1 MSSVIQL
8 ERDVCEKLYK
18 ESKDVLKVS
27 AKTESLLDNK
37 LILDI
42 FSRNV
47 ALYIHGNDK
56 YPFDDNEFKLV
67 ITYVNNEKIELSV
80 GTIKK
85 NINTDS
91 TLVYG
96 IIN

>member
-1 MSSVIQL
+1 MSSIIQL

-27 AKTESLLDNK
+27 TKTESLLDNK

-67 ITYVNNEKIELSV
+67 ITYVNNEKIELTV

>member
-1 MSSVIQL
+1 MSSIIQL

-27 AKTESLLDNK
+27 TKTESLLDNK

>member
-1 MSSVIQL
+1 MSNVIQL

-27 AKTESLLDNK
+27 TKTESLLDNK

-47 ALYIHGNDK
+47 ALYVHGNDK

-85 NINTDS
+85 NINSDS

>member
-1 MSSVIQL
+1 MSNIIQL
-8 ERDVCEKLYK
+8 EKDVSEKLYK
-18 ESKDVLKVS
+18 ESKDLLKIS
-27 AKTESLLDNK
+27 SKTELLLDNK

-47 ALYIHGNDK
+47 ALHLYDK
-56 YPFDDNEFKLV
+56 VPFDENEFKLV
-67 ITYVNNEKIELSV
+67 VCYINNEKIDISV

-85 NINTDS
+85 NIHEDA

>member
-1 MSSVIQL
+1 MSSIINL
-8 ERDVCEKLYK
+8 EKDVCDRLYK
-18 ESKDVLKVS
+18 ESKDVLKIS
-27 AKTESLLDNK
+27 DKTEVLLDNK

-47 ALYIHGNDK
+47 ALYIFNSVK
-56 YPFDDNEFKLV
+56 YPFDDNEFKKV
-67 ITYVNNEKIELSV
+67 ITFVNNEKIELSV

-85 NINTDS
+85 NVNGDS

>member
-1 MSSVIQL
+1 MSSIINL
-8 ERDVCEKLYK
+8 EKDVCDRLYK

-27 AKTESLLDNK
+27 DKTEVLLDNK

-47 ALYIHGNDK
+47 ALYIFSSDK
-56 YPFDDNEFKLV
+56 YPFDDNEFKKV
-67 ITYVNNEKIELSV
+67 ITFVNNEKVELSV

-85 NINTDS
+85 NVNSDS

-96 IIN
+96 IID

>member
-1 MSSVIQL
+1 MSNVIQL

-27 AKTESLLDNK
+27 TKTESLLDNK

>member
-1 MSSVIQL
+1 MSKEVIKL
-8 ERDVCEKLYK
+8 EKEICEKIYNDCKQLIK
-18 ESKDVLKVS
+18 PSG
-27 AKTESLLDNK
+27 KTEPLLDNK

-42 FSRNV
+42 FSRDI
-47 ALYIHGNDK
+47 ALYVFEK

-67 ITYVNNEKIELSV
+67 ITFVNNEKVDLSV

-85 NINTDS
+85 NINEEA

-96 IIN
+96 VIN

>member
-27 AKTESLLDNK
+27 TKTESLLDNK

-67 ITYVNNEKIELSV
+67 ITYVNNEKIELCV